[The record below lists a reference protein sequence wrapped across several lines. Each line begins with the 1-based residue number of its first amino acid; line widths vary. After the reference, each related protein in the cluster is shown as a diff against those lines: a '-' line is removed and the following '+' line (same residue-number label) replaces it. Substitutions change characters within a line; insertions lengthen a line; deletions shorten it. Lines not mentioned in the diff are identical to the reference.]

1 MMKSLTIT
9 SYVFPLSDSTSICRC
24 TIRLG
29 DYRTI
34 AKREHIIAFRV
45 TDKEKRQIEEKA
57 EIKYN
62 SVSAFARDCTVN
74 KDIIVLPGITEF
86 AEQLRAI
93 GNNLNQLTRAV
104 NSGKATVIN
113 LTEMCEE
120 VAEIWQSLNSDMQVF
135 L

>member
-1 MMKSLTIT
+1 M
-9 SYVFPLSDSTSICRC
+9 
-24 TIRLG
+24 
-29 DYRTI
+29 
-34 AKREHIIAFRV
+34 AKREYIIAFRV

-104 NSGKATVIN
+104 NSGTATVID
-113 LTEMCEE
+113 LTEMREE
-120 VAEIWQSLNSDMQVF
+120 VAKIWQSLNSDMQVF